1 MRGNDDQ
8 LQSGMFSY
16 VSVEERIPAAHPLRG
31 VRKLADEVL
40 AEMSKDFDGMY
51 AKVGRPSIP
60 PERLFRALLLQV
72 FYSIRSERLLME
84 QLDYNLL
91 FRWFVG
97 LEMDEPVW
105 NHAVFSKNR
114 DRLLNQEVAQ
124 QFFAKV
130 KGKAQGLMSDEH
142 FTVDGTLIEAWASH
156 KSFQPKDSES
166 KPGSGS
172 GADFHGEK
180 RTNDTH
186 ESKTD
191 PDARLYK
198 KSTGQEA
205 KLSYL
210 GHVLVE
216 NRHGLIAAAM
226 TTQADGMAERDAAL
240 LMLHDMQKHRG
251 RRITVGADKAY
262 DAKDFVSTVRE
273 LGVTPHVSQNTKN
286 RGSAIDDRTTRH
298 RGYEISLRKRWLV
311 EKPFGWLKQ
320 IGPLKKVKL
329 RGLAKVDWLFVFS
342 CAAFNL
348 FRLPKLRGQCA

>member
-16 VSVEERIPAAHPLRG
+16 VSLEERIPATHPLRG
-31 VRKLADEVL
+31 VRKLADAVL

-51 AKVGRPSIP
+51 AQVGRPSIP

-72 FYSIRSERLLME
+72 FYSVRSERLLME

-97 LEMDEPVW
+97 LEIDEPVW

-124 QFFAKV
+124 EFFARV
-130 KGKAQGLMSDEH
+130 KAKAQGLMSDEH
-142 FTVDGTLIEAWASH
+142 FTVDGTVIEAWASH
-156 KSFQPKDSES
+156 KSFQLKDGGN
-166 KPGSGS
+166 KPGAGS
-172 GADFHGEK
+172 GVDFHGDK

-186 ESKTD
+186 QSKTD
-191 PDARLYK
+191 PEARLYK
-198 KSTGQEA
+198 KSAGQEA

-210 GHVLVE
+210 GHVVVE

-226 TTQADGMAERDAAL
+226 TTQADGTAERDAAL
-240 LMLHDMQKHRG
+240 LMLNEMQKR
-251 RRITVGADKAY
+251 RSARITVGADKAY

-273 LGVTPHVSQNTKN
+273 LRVTPHVSQNTNK
-286 RGSAIDDRTTRH
+286 RRSAIDDRTTRH
-298 RGYEISLRKRWLV
+298 PGYEISLSKRWLV

-348 FRLPKLRGQCA
+348 FRIPKLRVQCA